1 MNAFGLILLTKRLH
15 LRGPLTAVALWLCAG
30 VALSGCGTKS
40 APNKSQSFFTSGS
53 SEADQRASQRMAQQQ
68 QLSGTGESS
77 TGKGKSKDKEDDSG
91 GQPKVPTKRTLFD
104 RLGGQTGLVAIVD
117 DFLPRA
123 LQDPRVNWDRKGTTH
138 TSLLH
143 PSKPT
148 TWDPNPTNV
157 ATLKKHIIQFLSL
170 ATGGPSRY
178 EGREMKPVHA
188 GMHISNP
195 EFDAAVGDL
204 KASLDKLQI
213 PDTEQKELLAVI
225 ESTRAEIV
233 TER

>member
-1 MNAFGLILLTKRLH
+1 
-15 LRGPLTAVALWLCAG
+15 
-30 VALSGCGTKS
+30 
-40 APNKSQSFFTSGS
+40 
-53 SEADQRASQRMAQQQ
+53 MAQQQ